1 MPVSK
6 RTSRTA
12 LRTQSADH
20 CAVAT
25 FTLIWVLVVIYII
38 LHAKWESGWWW
49 LDRVRQSENGEV
61 FPMCPWGGGWP
72 CKAGLSLSP
81 LSLPSVQV
89 PMPTGTKELERMSKT
104 VHCTLTIQ
112 IEMSLQRVS
121 GVAQKCT
128 LQRLLHQFYCPLGP
142 LIGIKLKKQQ
152 LCSDRK
158 LIGRHRFLL
167 RLYFGIHGYS
177 VIIWAYRFIEKLNS
191 NVMNMFV
198 HIR

>member
-1 MPVSK
+1 MCIE
-6 RTSRTA
+6 SRVGGGDWTW
-12 LRTQSADH
+12 TTMG
-20 CAVAT
+20 V
-25 FTLIWVLVVIYII
+25 
-38 LHAKWESGWWW
+38 K
-49 LDRVRQSENGEV
+49 RQSGSFWDRNRGDV
-61 FPMCPWGGGWP
+61 RNIKRAAKCFPMCPWGGGWP

-81 LSLPSVQV
+81 LSPSSVQV
-89 PMPTGTKELERMSKT
+89 PMPTGPKELETMSKT

-112 IEMSLQRVS
+112 IEMSWQRVS

-128 LQRLLHQFYCPLGP
+128 LLHQFYRPLGP

-152 LCSDRK
+152 QLCSERK

-167 RLYFGIHGYS
+167 RLYLGIRGYN
-177 VIIWAYRFIEKLNS
+177 VIIWAYCLIEKLNS